1 MACDDV
7 FDCPMIDENGQPLD
21 SSNLA
26 PRVIDA
32 DNAYIVGDMM
42 RDVIRH
48 GTGRGALKL
57 GRDDLSGKTGTT
69 NDQVDAWFVG
79 FNANL
84 VAISWVGF
92 DTLTPMG
99 DAETGGH
106 AALPMWVDFMGQALK
121 NTPEAI
127 PPKPEDLVTVMINP
141 DNGQRSLDGSGIAE
155 IFRPDRIPSRE
166 QAERAGP
173 RNSTSEVEQLF

>member
-1 MACDDV
+1 
-7 FDCPMIDENGQPLD
+7 
-21 SSNLA
+21 
-26 PRVIDA
+26 
-32 DNAYIVGDMM
+32 
-42 RDVIRH
+42 
-48 GTGRGALKL
+48 
-57 GRDDLSGKTGTT
+57 
-69 NDQVDAWFVG
+69 
-79 FNANL
+79 
-84 VAISWVGF
+84 
-92 DTLTPMG
+92 MG